1 MNYLICKQ
9 LRNIVYMEVL
19 NTALYYTKV
28 CLGFS
33 SKHEK
38 VDIPNLIIALVL
50 LIQSI
55 KVYNL
60 QRENLK
66 LWRKIAKQDKHISE
80 LMKTMSNQ

>member
-1 MNYLICKQ
+1 MENQLVYLI
-9 LRNIVYMEVL
+9 M
-19 NTALYYTKV
+19 
-28 CLGFS
+28 
-33 SKHEK
+33 
-38 VDIPNLIIALVL
+38 NLIIALVL